1 MFLSKIT
8 SILELVVRTNSTVCY
23 NEPYKDALT
32 VEFCDMSLFDQLD
45 KINSMVG
52 IDMKKHMENI
62 KANEAKNQSFNTHKL
77 FEPEELS
84 GNFLIN

>member
-1 MFLSKIT
+1 MFLTKIT
-8 SILELVVRTNSTVCY
+8 SILELVVRTHSTVCY

-62 KANEAKNQSFNTHKL
+62 KANEAKSQSLKNHIL
-77 FEPEELS
+77 VESEELS
-84 GNFLIN
+84 GNLI